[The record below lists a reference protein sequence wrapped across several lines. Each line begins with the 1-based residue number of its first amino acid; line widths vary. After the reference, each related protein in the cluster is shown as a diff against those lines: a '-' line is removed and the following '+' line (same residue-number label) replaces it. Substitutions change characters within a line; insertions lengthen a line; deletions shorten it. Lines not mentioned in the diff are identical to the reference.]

1 MRRWL
6 KGFFLLV
13 ILVGA
18 AGVAAQDPQQPPYVE
33 KVEVRVRTVLVFIT
47 DAKGKPLAT
56 PPSPRDL
63 RVLEDGKPVEVLAV
77 EPARRK
83 PAVAAPGAAAPAPER
98 PKEPAVPTEAPTV
111 IPQYLYLDT
120 TSVKVRTV
128 PRIVK
133 AVEASLDGILAN
145 GPLEIVVADPEPTV
159 VLPSSTNREQVRAA
173 LAELP
178 TTAVGKDRIYD
189 ARKDAI
195 TRIFDAQYSEH
206 RAGTSAY
213 GTYRADIRSAIRQ
226 ELALISVS
234 TSRLDAWAATLPYD
248 RAAVVYLCSDG
259 FDNDLTEVYRQ
270 ILMATQDAGDA
281 RAAMQLQSEFGRE
294 AAQVTAK
301 ASDILA
307 GRGAT
312 AVVLA
317 LGTSDADFAMS
328 AANLGT
334 LSSSAITR
342 PLNSVPPLYFNRPNE
357 PLLTVADRTGGQVV
371 SATEK
376 LPQAIETVGGAY
388 LVTFRSQAPAD
399 GATHPLEVASAAGDL
414 RVRAPRAVLAA
425 PPQAASAGAA
435 VRALSAPPAA
445 GSLPIQVTV
454 VDIERA
460 EKGRM
465 RGHLEVSADLASIA
479 EALETLGP
487 GRVRVTVA
495 VEHSKGAPF
504 TQTEEADL
512 DHSGDGTLW
521 TYESAIVWPPEATR
535 VAVMIEELKTGAR
548 GSGAAELPKG
558 D

>member
-6 KGFFLLV
+6 QGFFLLA
-13 ILVGA
+13 IASGA
-18 AGVAAQDPQQPPYVE
+18 AAQDPQSAPYVE
-33 KVEVRVRTVLVFIT
+33 TGEVRVRSVLVFIT
-47 DAKGKPLAT
+47 DSQGKALAT
-56 PPSPRDL
+56 PPSPKDL
-63 RVLEDGKPVEVLAV
+63 RVLEDGKPVEVLAI
-77 EPARRK
+77 EPARRRQA
-83 PAVAAPGAAAPAPER
+83 PASPSAPTAAADHAASTAGAPDTPA
-98 PKEPAVPTEAPTV
+98 TV

-133 AVEASLDGILAN
+133 AVDASLDGILAN

-159 VLPSSTNREQVRAA
+159 ALASSSNREQIRAV
-173 LAELP
+173 LAKLP
-178 TTAVGKDRIYD
+178 TTAVGKERIYD
-189 ARKDAI
+189 ARKDAL
-195 TRIFDAQYSEH
+195 TRMIDAQYNSEN
-206 RAGTSAY
+206 RIGS

-226 ELALISVS
+226 EIALISVS

-270 ILMATQDAGDA
+270 MLLATHDAEDA
-281 RAAMQLQSEFGRE
+281 QAAMQLQNEFGRE

-328 AANLGT
+328 AANIGK

-342 PLNSVPPLYFNRPNE
+342 PLNSVPAFYFNRPNE

-376 LPQAIETVGGAY
+376 LPQAIDTVGGAF

-399 GATHPLEVASAAGDL
+399 GATHPLEVASAAGNL
-414 RVRAPRAVLAA
+414 RVRAPRAVLTA
-425 PPQAASAGAA
+425 PPQAASAGSA
-435 VRALSAPPAA
+435 VRALSAPPAG
-445 GSLPIQVTV
+445 GSLPVRVFV
-454 VDIERA
+454 VDVEPA
-460 EKGRM
+460 EKDRLRGR
-465 RGHLEVSADLASIA
+465 LEISVDLASIA
-479 EALETLGP
+479 EALEMLGP

-495 VEHSKGAPF
+495 VEHSKGAPY
-504 TQTEEADL
+504 TQSEDADL
-512 DHSGDGTLW
+512 DGSGEGTLW
-521 TYESAIVWPPEATR
+521 TYESGIVWPPEANR
-535 VAVMIEELKTGAR
+535 VAVVIEELKTGAR
-548 GSGAAELPKG
+548 GSGTAELPKVAE
-558 D
+558 